1 MHNITSCL
9 FNILDSG
16 IVAQVIKDV
25 RKQKQQKK
33 KQNVKGL
40 LGRELTS
47 QGYVNIDGLDK
58 SLGMLGQVR
67 QW

>member
-25 RKQKQQKK
+25 RKQKQQK

>member
-16 IVAQVIKDV
+16 IVDIKDV
-25 RKQKQQKK
+25 RKQKHKTK

>member
-1 MHNITSCL
+1 M
-9 FNILDSG
+9 SG
-16 IVAQVIKDV
+16 NKNNNN
-25 RKQKQQKK
+25 K

>member
-1 MHNITSCL
+1 M
-9 FNILDSG
+9 
-16 IVAQVIKDV
+16 AQVIKDV
-25 RKQKQQKK
+25 RKQKQQK